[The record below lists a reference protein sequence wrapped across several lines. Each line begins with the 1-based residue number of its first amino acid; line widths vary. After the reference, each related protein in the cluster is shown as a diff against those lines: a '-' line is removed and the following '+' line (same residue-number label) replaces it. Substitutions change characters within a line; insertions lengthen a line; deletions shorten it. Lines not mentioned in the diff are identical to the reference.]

1 MTYVASSPKIA
12 RVWIKYR
19 LLGAVILQSSLL
31 SVLADDS
38 VKPYLA
44 VFGKPLEVVKIPEE
58 KLAKARVELGRTLY
72 HEKRL
77 SRDNSISC
85 NSCHDTKGF
94 GVDGEKFSVGFDNHL
109 TGRNSP
115 TSFNAFMHIAQFW
128 DGRAPTVEEQAKG
141 PILAGGE
148 MAMPSAEA
156 VVKKL
161 NGIEGYEALFEAAFP
176 KSSPAITY
184 DNVGNAI
191 GAYERLFVT
200 PAKFDKALAGDASVL
215 SEKEKRGLKT
225 FVTTGCVTC
234 HTSNLLGGNMYQ
246 KLGLVQPWPNQ
257 KDQGRFGVTKK
268 EQDKMFFKVPSL
280 RNIEKTGPYFH
291 DGSADTL
298 EKAVAV
304 MAKHQLGRTLSDN
317 DISDIVAF
325 LKTLTGKLDP
335 AAAAA
340 PEKFPG

>member
-1 MTYVASSPKIA
+1 MASSSKIA
-12 RVWIKYR
+12 CVWIKYS

-44 VFGKPLEVVKIPEE
+44 VFGKPLEVVKIPED

-161 NGIEGYEALFEAAFP
+161 NGIEGYEALFAAAFP
-176 KSSPAITY
+176 ESSPAITY

-298 EKAVAV
+298 EEAVAV

-340 PEKFPG
+340 PKKFPG

>member
-1 MTYVASSPKIA
+1 VASSSKIA
-12 RVWIKYR
+12 CVWIKYS

-31 SVLADDS
+31 SLLADDS

-161 NGIEGYEALFEAAFP
+161 NGIEGYEALFAAAFP
-176 KSSPAITY
+176 ESSPAITY

-304 MAKHQLGRTLSDN
+304 MAKHQLGSTLSDN

-335 AAAAA
+335 AVAAA
-340 PEKFPG
+340 PKKFPG

>member
-1 MTYVASSPKIA
+1 MWFKLI
-12 RVWIKYR
+12 I
-19 LLGAVILQSSLL
+19 LGAVFLQPSFT
-31 SVLADDS
+31 SVFADDEI
-38 VKPYLA
+38 KPFLA
-44 VFGKPLEVVKIPEE
+44 IFGKPLKDAVMPEDTVAKSKI
-58 KLAKARVELGRTLY
+58 ELGRILY

-94 GVDGEKFSVGFDNHL
+94 GVDGKKFSVGFDNHL

-115 TSFNAFMHIAQFW
+115 TSFNAFMHLSQFW

-148 MAMPSAEA
+148 MAMPSADA

-161 NGIEGYEALFEAAFP
+161 NGIKGYKDLFKAAFP
-176 KSSPAITY
+176 ESSPSITY
-184 DNVGNAI
+184 DNVGKAI

-200 PAKFDKALAGDASVL
+200 PAKFDKVLGGNISVL
-215 SEKEKRGLKT
+215 NEKEKRGLKS

-234 HTSNLLGGNMYQ
+234 HTSNLLGGNIYQ
-246 KLGLVQPWPNQ
+246 KLGLVKPWPNQ
-257 KDQGRFGVTKK
+257 KDQGRFGITKK

-298 EKAVAV
+298 EQAVDI
-304 MAKHQLGRTLSDN
+304 MAKHQLGRELSDN
-317 DISDIVAF
+317 DISDIIAF
-325 LKTLTGKLDP
+325 LKTLTGKLKP
-335 AAAAA
+335 SVAAA
-340 PEKFPG
+340 PKKFPG